1 MKLVKLGV
9 SKVEARERAE
19 LATKLPALVA
29 IIFDIKEWNHL
40 VWYLGKSEIRI
51 KIVRA
56 EEGVPEDK
64 GILGLL
70 G

>member
-1 MKLVKLGV
+1 
-9 SKVEARERAE
+9 
-19 LATKLPALVA
+19 LVA
-29 IIFDIKEWNHL
+29 IIFNIKEGDHL

-56 EEGVPEDK
+56 EEGVPEDE